1 MESNKHFISICFCF
15 ILFIYFYK
23 FLSSLRPSAM
33 VVNGGVES
41 QIQHLFPLQWSI
53 EVREKMMWRKEEL
66 KVFNHVEI

>member
-1 MESNKHFISICFCF
+1 
-15 ILFIYFYK
+15 
-23 FLSSLRPSAM
+23 M